1 MAKETEVSAEMSSM
15 AKEGMERAREGMKSY
30 FDFLKQIISA
40 YPSGGTEFGEK
51 LKRHAEQ
58 NVAALQEYVT
68 KLSQATTVQDA
79 VRVQTEF
86 VQTQFNAFS
95 EQAKDLVAT
104 YSKAAESATKV
115 PQT

>member
-15 AKEGMERAREGMKSY
+15 AKEGVERAREGMKDY
-30 FDFLKQIISA
+30 FDFLRQIISV

-51 LKRHAEQ
+51 LKRNAEQ

-95 EQAKDLVAT
+95 EQAKELMET
-104 YSKAAESATKV
+104 YTKAAESTIKAART
-115 PQT
+115 